1 MQFMRTGLVV
11 AVSLVLVATTHAQV
25 MSRFATTVDAVLRY
39 PAFFHDKSISLIATP
54 VPVADEAQI
63 GVAVEPP
70 RTFVIAPRS
79 GQPPSR
85 DQEFRGRLFDIGRFV
100 SDDSRLGP
108 LNLPAIIASVM
119 GDRWPARERLFVLTG
134 STWTDAPDRTD
145 VSLRSISLVPAAF
158 VGQTVTVRGRFRGRN
173 LFGDLPAWPRQ
184 SEWDFVLQSA
194 DAAIWVLGRRPRGSG
209 FDLSTTNRAHT
220 GRWLEV
226 TGRIEVRDDLPV
238 LIATGMRPT
247 DAETELEEVAAPATV
262 VLPAPEVI
270 FSAPTPGEI
279 QVAAD
284 VVVRLQFS
292 RPMRVTSFDGQIQV
306 RYRGEPE
313 MPTPAF
319 TVTYRPAPMAVEIR
333 FEGPLAP
340 GREVEVVL
348 GPGVEADDGVALGSY
363 TLRFTTSA
371 LSR

>member
-1 MQFMRTGLVV
+1 MHFMRAGLVV
-11 AVSLVLVATTHAQV
+11 TTGLLLVATTMQGQV
-25 MSRFATTVDAVLRY
+25 MTRFATTVDAVLRY
-39 PAFFHDKSISLIATP
+39 PAFFHDKSVSLIATP
-54 VPVADEAQI
+54 VPVADGAQI
-63 GVAVEPP
+63 GVAVESP
-70 RTFVIAPRS
+70 RTFVIAPGS
-79 GQPPSR
+79 GQPPNR
-85 DQEFRGRLFDIGRFV
+85 VQEFRGRLYDIGRFV

-108 LNLPAIIASVM
+108 LNLPAIITSVM
-119 GDRWPARERLFVLTG
+119 GDRWPARERLYVLTG
-134 STWTDAPDRTD
+134 STWSDAPDRAD
-145 VSLRSISLVPAAF
+145 GSLRSISLVPAAF

-194 DAAIWVLGRRPRGSG
+194 DAALWVLGRRPRGSG

-226 TGRIEVRDDLPV
+226 TGRVEVRDDLPV
-238 LIATGMRPT
+238 LIATGMRLT
-247 DAETELEEVAAPATV
+247 EAEADPEDVAAPAAA

-279 QVAAD
+279 QVAPD

-292 RPMRVTSFDGQIQV
+292 RPMRVTSFDDQVRV
-306 RYRGEPE
+306 RYRGLPE
-313 MPTPAF
+313 MPTPAV
-319 TVTYRPAPMAVEIR
+319 TVTYRPGPMAVEIR

-348 GPGVEADDGVALGSY
+348 GSGVEAADGVALEGY
-363 TLRFTTSA
+363 TLRFTISG
-371 LSR
+371 

>member
-1 MQFMRTGLVV
+1 MRAGLVLT
-11 AVSLVLVATTHAQV
+11 AGLVLVATTTHGQV
-25 MSRFATTVDAVLRY
+25 LSRFATTVDAVLRY
-39 PAFFHDKSISLIATP
+39 PAFFHDKAVSLMAEP
-54 VPVADEAQI
+54 VPVANGAQV
-63 GVAVEPP
+63 GVAVEAP

-79 GQPPSR
+79 GQPPDR
-85 DQEFRGRLFDIGRFV
+85 AQEFRGRLFDIGRFV

-108 LNLPAIIASVM
+108 LNLPAIITSVM

-134 STWTDAPDRTD
+134 STWTDGPDRGD
-145 VSLRSISLVPAAF
+145 VSLRAISLTPAVFA
-158 VGQTVTVRGRFRGRN
+158 GQTVTVRGRFRGRN
-173 LFGDLPAWPRQ
+173 LFGDMPAWPRQ

-194 DAAIWVLGRRPRGSG
+194 DAAIWILGRRPRGEG

-226 TGRIEVRDDLPV
+226 TGRVEVRDDLPV

-247 DAETELEEVAAPATV
+247 EAEPDPEEVPAPSIVARPAPAV
-262 VLPAPEVI
+262 V

-279 QVAAD
+279 QVTPD

-292 RPMRVTSFDGQIQV
+292 RPMRAGSFDDQIQV
-306 RYRGEPE
+306 RYREAPE

-340 GREVEVVL
+340 GREVEVVI
-348 GPGVEADDGVALGSY
+348 GSGVEAADGVAFGSY
-363 TLRFTTSA
+363 TLRFTTSG
-371 LSR
+371 LGR